1 MTDANAFCRDCL
13 AEPDNGA
20 SRCDACGSPRLLR
33 HPELSRLSIAH
44 IDCDAFYA
52 TVEKRDDP
60 SLRSRPVIVG
70 GGRRG
75 VVSAACYVARTY
87 GVHSAMPMFKAL
99 KACPDAVVIRPDME
113 KYAAVSREVRAIMRA
128 YTPLVEPLSLDEA
141 FLDLTGTE
149 ALHRGSAAATLA
161 TIVKRF
167 EDEVGV
173 TASVGLSYNKFLAKV
188 ASDLDKPRGFA
199 VIGRGE
205 AMSFLAEQPVGI
217 IWGAGKALQRRL
229 AADGIRSVGQL
240 QQLDEATLIKRYGAI
255 GQRMARFARG
265 EDGRRVDPHAATKSI
280 SSETTFERDIS
291 ALEVLD
297 PILWR
302 QCERVAARLKRSE
315 LAGAT
320 VVLKLKSADFRIRT
334 RNRRLANPT
343 QLADVLYRTAHE
355 LLVGEADGTA
365 YRLLGVGV
373 STIGSARDADPV
385 DLADPMAGRRAG
397 AERAVDAVREKFGAD
412 IIAKGRALTGKPREP
427 ADETAVQQDGRGKG
441 SRRDKVPSRAKS
453 P

>member
-1 MTDANAFCRDCL
+1 MTHANAFCRDCL

-20 SRCDACGSPRLLR
+20 SRCEACGSPRLLR

-75 VVSAACYVARTY
+75 VVSAACYVARTF

-99 KACPDAVVIRPDME
+99 KACPDAVVIRPNME
-113 KYAAVSREVRAIMRA
+113 KYAAVGREVRAIMRD

-149 ALHRGSAAATLA
+149 ILHRQSAAATLA

-167 EDEVGV
+167 ENEVGV

-199 VIGRGE
+199 IIGRAE

-217 IWGAGKALQRRL
+217 IWGAGKALQRKL

-240 QQLDEATLIKRYGAI
+240 QQLDETTLIKRYGAM

-265 EDGRRVDPHAATKSI
+265 EDGRRVDPDAATKSV
-280 SSETTFERDIS
+280 SSETTFEHDIA

-302 QCERVAARLKRSE
+302 QCERVAARLKRAE
-315 LAGAT
+315 LAGGT

-334 RNRRLANPT
+334 RNAKLANPT
-343 QLADVLYRTAHE
+343 QLADVLYRTARE
-355 LLVGEADGTA
+355 LLAGEADGTA

-373 STIGSARDADPV
+373 SNIVPGRDADPL
-385 DLADPMAGRRAG
+385 DLADPTAGRRAG

-412 IIAKGRALTGKPREP
+412 IIAKGRALAGKPRKP
-427 ADETAVQQDGRGKG
+427 ADETAAQQDGRGNG
-441 SRRDKVPSRAKS
+441 STRDNRPSSAKS

>member
-1 MTDANAFCRDCL
+1 MTGAAAFCRDCL
-13 AEPDNGA
+13 AEPDDGA
-20 SRCDACGSPRLLR
+20 PRCEACGSPRLIR
-33 HPELSRLSIAH
+33 HPELNRLSIAH

-60 SLRSRPVIVG
+60 SLRDRPVVVG

-99 KACPDAVVIRPDME
+99 RACPDAVVIRPDMN
-113 KYAAVSREVRAIMRA
+113 KYAAVSREVRAIMRG

-149 ALHRGSAAATLA
+149 ALHRRSAAATLA
-161 TIVKRF
+161 AIIGRI
-167 EDEVGV
+167 ENEVGV
-173 TASVGLSYNKFLAKV
+173 TASVGLSYNKFLAKI

-199 VIGRGE
+199 VIGRDE
-205 AMSFLAEQPVGI
+205 AVAFLADQPVGI
-217 IWGAGKALQRRL
+217 IWGAGKALQRKL
-229 AADGIRSVGQL
+229 AADGIRRVGQL
-240 QQLDEATLIKRYGAI
+240 QQLDEASLIKRYGAM
-255 GQRMARFARG
+255 GQRMARFSRG
-265 EDGRRVDPHAATKSI
+265 EDHRRVDPRAATKSV
-280 SSETTFERDIS
+280 SSETTFERDIT
-291 ALEVLD
+291 ALATLD

-302 QCERVAARLKRSE
+302 QCERVAARLKRSR

-343 QLADVLYRTAHE
+343 QLADVLYRTARD
-355 LLVGEADGTA
+355 LLAAEADGTA

-373 STIGSARDADPV
+373 SNITPGDDADPL
-385 DLADPMAGRRAG
+385 DLADPLAGRRAG
-397 AERAVDAVREKFGAD
+397 AERAVDAVRAKFGTD
-412 IIAKGRALTGKPREP
+412 IIAKGRALG
-427 ADETAVQQDGRGKG
+427 
-441 SRRDKVPSRAKS
+441 DKPSR
-453 P
+453 PPDDGP